1 MFPAFILGA
10 ANLKG
15 VAPSVG
21 IARVGVIS
29 IAAYFVGPTFVGVL
43 SDQVTLPWAMM
54 YPAAALVLAGY
65 LARTLRGL
73 SLS

>member
-1 MFPAFILGA
+1 LLTRRQRQMCIRDRI
-10 ANLKG
+10 KG

-29 IAAYFVGPTFVGVL
+29 IAAYFVGPTLVGLL
-43 SDQVTLPWAMM
+43 SDLITLPLAML

-65 LARTLRGL
+65 LARVLRK
-73 SLS
+73 